1 MDRIF
6 ITAISLQGRGD
17 LEKGL
22 YQPDGFQLQNNR
34 ATSFPIIPVIVEH
47 LSQIKNIKVIALRTE
62 NDDVKDNY
70 QEFLGE
76 LRELGVKEEQVTP
89 IPVEE
94 NQSKRI
100 GFSTLMRIIDEISED
115 SVVYADITY
124 GTKPMSAIILYAI
137 SFIEKLKDAEV
148 EGVFYGELPRRGGKA
163 MWERA
168 KLYDLTTFKYLAD
181 LIEQLNAL
189 QVSNPRAAL
198 QKLID
203 M

>member
-22 YQPDGFQLQNNR
+22 YQPDGFQLQKNR
-34 ATSFPIIPVIVEH
+34 ATSFPIIPVIAEH
-47 LSQIKNIKVIALRTE
+47 LSQMKNIKIIALRTE

-70 QEFLGE
+70 KEFLVELGE
-76 LRELGVKEEQVTP
+76 LGIKEEQVTP

-100 GFSTLMRIIDEISED
+100 GFSTLMRIIDEIPED

-124 GTKPMSAIILYAI
+124 GTKPMSAVILYATG
-137 SFIEKLKDAEV
+137 FIEKLKDAEV
-148 EGVFYGELPRRGGKA
+148 EGIFYGELPRRAGKA
-163 MWERA
+163 MWNRA

-181 LIEQLNAL
+181 VIEQLNAL